1 MPTRTARND
10 FAPARFSPSN
20 SIFPEV
26 GLSEPAIRLRS
37 VVLPAPFG
45 PISPTSPP
53 CSISKLT
60 SFTAASPA
68 KYRVTFFSLRM
79 GANGTPRVKG
89 AHKFFKQAQHASRF
103 EQNNQD

>member
-1 MPTRTARND
+1 MPARTARND

-26 GLSEPAIRLRS
+26 GLSEPATRLRS

-53 CSISKLT
+53 GSISKLT
-60 SFTAASPA
+60 SLTAASPA
-68 KYRVTFFSLRM
+68 KYRVRFFSLRM
-79 GANGTPRVKG
+79 GANGTPG
-89 AHKFFKQAQHASRF
+89 ANKTNQSLIQAHDASWF
-103 EQNNQD
+103 EQ